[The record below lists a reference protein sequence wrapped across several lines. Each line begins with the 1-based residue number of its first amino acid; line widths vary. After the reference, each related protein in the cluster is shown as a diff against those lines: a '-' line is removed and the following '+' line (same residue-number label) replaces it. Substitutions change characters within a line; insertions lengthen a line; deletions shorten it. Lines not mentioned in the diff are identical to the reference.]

1 MKFSITHNFKPITW
15 PEYLV
20 PEGPPP
26 LTLSL
31 GVLNIDVGRLDI
43 QQVEELC
50 DDFRAHCK
58 SRSEMLSAGEVN
70 R

>member
-1 MKFSITHNFKPITW
+1 MKLSITREFKPPTW
-15 PEYLV
+15 PRYLV
-20 PEGPPP
+20 QEGPPP

-31 GVLNIDVGRLDI
+31 GVLNIDVGRLEPE
-43 QQVEELC
+43 QVEELC

-58 SRSEMLSAGEVN
+58 SRREKLSAGEVN